1 MALASPAQGKASG
14 AAAPDRFQQE
24 PLPGQEA
31 VARGL
36 EDEEFRELLEILHL
50 RGEVALPPLEVMGP
64 GVPGALPR
72 SEGAGEPGA
81 LIVELRSGGRWGGD
95 ALLDPGTGLLLG
107 LGVRARAHGRFRF
120 FGEIEAGGRGTY
132 QGLRELLV
140 SVRVA
145 GIELSGGRATPRL
158 GPGRDDLLAPGTHP
172 LDGVGLSSVSPFRLP
187 GPLGFLGAISV
198 ATSVH
203 PMDRVGPV
211 EDPWYG
217 ILAISTDPIP
227 AWRIGVLRSAVFGGE
242 GVPPVTA
249 GRVAR
254 MIAGWHSTN
263 QGEFEDQY
271 AEFFTRLRLGLGEFP
286 LVVYGALAVNDSE
299 AAYRDDPGL
308 LAGVLVPLSVPG
320 WLGALRYEYLAVG
333 AGASL
338 CPRTWCNHYLFG
350 MHETAGLPMGAT
362 LGGYGTR
369 HALRWR
375 AWSDGGRWSAEAEIY
390 RERREELNLLLERWP
405 GTRTG
410 VLLGAAFR
418 PDDALGFEVQAGA
431 AKPGDGSPGDRSS
444 EGTLELLGRWTA
456 LSVGGGR

>member
-1 MALASPAQGKASG
+1 M
-14 AAAPDRFQQE
+14 E
-24 PLPGQEA
+24 
-31 VARGL
+31 
-36 EDEEFRELLEILHL
+36 
-50 RGEVALPPLEVMGP
+50 
-64 GVPGALPR
+64 
-72 SEGAGEPGA
+72 GEP
-81 LIVELRSGGRWGGD
+81 I
-95 ALLDPGTGLLLG
+95 
-107 LGVRARAHGRFRF
+107 
-120 FGEIEAGGRGTY
+120 RGF
-132 QGLRELLV
+132 RELLV

-271 AEFFTRLRLGLGEFP
+271 AEFFTRLRVGLGEFP

-338 CPRTWCNHYLFG
+338 CPLVWGGTH
-350 MHETAGLPMGAT
+350 TDVVQPLPLRDARDRRAPDG
-362 LGGYGTR
+362 R
-369 HALRWR
+369 HARWVRDEAR
-375 AWSDGGRWSAEAEIY
+375 AQVEGLV
-390 RERREELNLLLERWP
+390 RRRALVGQKR
-405 GTRTG
+405 RSTG
-410 VLLGAAFR
+410 
-418 PDDALGFEVQAGA
+418 
-431 AKPGDGSPGDRSS
+431 
-444 EGTLELLGRWTA
+444 
-456 LSVGGGR
+456 SVGRS